1 MSSVLAN
8 GPGLSAGEAGQVV
21 KFNILAPTGGKFN
34 PTLCSV
40 AFEGPSKPEIK
51 FITCKD
57 GSVECNWT
65 PKLPGEYKI
74 YVRYE
79 DKEITG
85 SPFKCK
91 ITGGEELTK
100 QQLSK
105 IKCSGAALK
114 DGKVNVTNEIVVD
127 TKESGV
133 IGGLSVKMEGVSKP
147 EISFKNSSGGIL
159 ILQYKPDKPGQYKL
173 HLTFNEIHVPG
184 SPFTINVS

>member
-21 KFNILAPTGGKFN
+21 KVSDASAFLPNSSLLIETLPTSSTSWVQMAKNSTQPLARWLSKVLGVRFSWTFPLSENSWMNSWMRICHWEAVLLANRPLVIKVLIRSIR
-34 PTLCSV
+34 PS
-40 AFEGPSKPEIK
+40 GPSKPEIK

-74 YVRYE
+74 FVRYE

-91 ITGGEELTK
+91 
-100 QQLSK
+100 S
-105 IKCSGAALK
+105 
-114 DGKVNVTNEIVVD
+114 
-127 TKESGV
+127 
-133 IGGLSVKMEGVSKP
+133 
-147 EISFKNSSGGIL
+147 L
-159 ILQYKPDKPGQYKL
+159 IADW
-173 HLTFNEIHVPG
+173 
-184 SPFTINVS
+184 